1 MDSGAWRA
9 AVHGV
14 TENWTWLSNWA
25 NTHKPVC
32 CCWNQT
38 KRTLLKVTAIWQ
50 PWESACLYK
59 LGWDWIVL
67 KETQISMNRIMSYK
81 KSDPENQYF
90 LPKNIIN
97 PLQPCIGC
105 SLRVHMC
112 VCLSNNETSL
122 SSCEDCLGI
131 SEMGI
136 NNVSCVEAPMCA
148 AISKYWFP
156 FIPFKKESH
165 EVQREEGAVSVWILI
180 GESREQRRIKFHLS
194 VSWRRRLCKLS
205 PRCIQCFLKH

>member
-1 MDSGAWRA
+1 MREIWSMGLILGSGRSSRVGNGNPLYYSCLENSMDSGAWRA

-32 CCWNQT
+32 CRWNQT

-131 SEMGI
+131 S
-136 NNVSCVEAPMCA
+136 
-148 AISKYWFP
+148 
-156 FIPFKKESH
+156 
-165 EVQREEGAVSVWILI
+165 
-180 GESREQRRIKFHLS
+180 
-194 VSWRRRLCKLS
+194 
-205 PRCIQCFLKH
+205 